1 VIEDNMNLIVS
12 EPLHSGPCV
21 NCRFGGSTD
30 NASAC
35 EALCHDDK
43 TCNFWTWHDLTT
55 PPPWPKQCYLRNDT
69 MYRPITQASHVSGV
83 CNHTLASPA
92 ELGGGG
98 IHGQSVGSRLIDF
111 VPDTVASKIRLRC
124 LKSLA
129 PDGVAYVRS
138 LSVHWSQPPL

>member
-55 PPPWPKQCYLRNDT
+55 PTVAQAVLPSQRYHVQTDHTGLTRERRLQPYPSFTSRAGWRWDPRAVCWQQVDRLCPRYGGKQDQVAVFEISCAGR
-69 MYRPITQASHVSGV
+69 
-83 CNHTLASPA
+83 
-92 ELGGGG
+92 GG
-98 IHGQSVGSRLIDF
+98 IC
-111 VPDTVASKIRLRC
+111 P
-124 LKSLA
+124 
-129 PDGVAYVRS
+129 
-138 LSVHWSQPPL
+138 